1 MEHDDVLLRHDGGLG
16 RVVLNRPKA
25 INALT
30 HDMVKLIDS
39 ALTAWEAD
47 DDVRAV
53 VISGAGERGLCAGG
67 DIRGI
72 YADVRAGGTAS
83 LDFWRDEYAL
93 NAHIARYSKP
103 YVAIMDGIVMGGGVG
118 VSAHGGVRVV
128 TERTR
133 LAMPEVGI
141 GLVPDVGGTYL
152 LSRAPGELG
161 THLAL
166 TTSTLGAGDAIAC
179 GFADHFVP
187 SDHLSGF
194 VDALAVDVDDAVRT
208 FSRTAPFADLVGERE
223 WIDRC
228 FAADTVEEI
237 IARLRDFGSPQAKD
251 AAEQILGKSPTAVK
265 VTLRALRLARDLPS
279 IEQVLAQEYRV
290 STVCLRSP
298 DLVEGIRAQVI
309 DKDRTPH
316 WSPLTLE
323 EVAAAT
329 VEDFFTPLGDRELVL
344 GVQGVRTRSSWC
356 PSEGHA
362 TRSTGCDATT

>member
-1 MEHDDVLLRHDGGLG
+1 MEPDDVLLRRERGLG

-30 HDMVKLIDS
+30 HAVVERIDA
-39 ALTAWEAD
+39 ALTDWAAD

-67 DIRGI
+67 DLRGFH
-72 YADVRAGGTAS
+72 ADAVSGGTGT

-93 NAHIARYSKP
+93 DAHVARYPKP

-152 LSRAPGELG
+152 LTRAPGELG

-166 TTSTLGAGDAIAC
+166 TATAIGAGDAIAC

-187 SDHLSGF
+187 SDRLPDF
-194 VDALAVDVDDAVRT
+194 LDALAVDVDDAVRA
-208 FSRTAPFADLVGERE
+208 FSLPAPPADLPGERE

-228 FAADTVEEI
+228 YAADSVEEVV
-237 IARLRDFGSPQAKD
+237 ANLLDLGSPDAKD
-251 AAEQILGKSPTAVK
+251 AAERILGKSPTALK
-265 VTLRALRLARDLPS
+265 VTLESLRRARELETV
-279 IEQVLAQEYRV
+279 EQALVQEYRV
-290 STVCLRSP
+290 STACLRTP
-298 DLVEGIRAQVI
+298 DLAEGIRAQVI
-309 DKDRTPH
+309 DKDRAPRWTP
-316 WSPLTLE
+316 STLE
-323 EVAAAT
+323 EVTDAA
-329 VEDFFTPLGDRELVL
+329 VEDFFAPLGDRELVL
-344 GVQGVRTRSSWC
+344 PPR
-356 PSEGHA
+356 A
-362 TRSTGCDATT
+362 TRGT